1 MKKFTYS
8 FSYLA
13 AAVGAVARRRA
24 AGGVAVAQ
32 AGGPA
37 RRRAGAL
44 LLGFNVVRI
53 GPMYSNFAHVYTLC
67 HMEAHRRYQ
76 LWGRRGPWGYVFN
89 WWVGLYHGVLPGT
102 FTASHLYN
110 HHRFDN
116 DVRDAYSTAGYPRDS
131 IVSLLRY
138 LVVWCFYATNLSTL
152 YDFYKR
158 RMPLWFCHT
167 ALGTAYYAGFVA
179 LAVHATSARWA
190 LWTIGYP
197 LVEGNILL
205 AVVNFTWHMFLE
217 EGNEYVNSTTIEE
230 GTEFIFSEEY
240 HVVHHQAPGYHH
252 TRYRAHYEKH
262 RSKYDLVFEKCNLF
276 ELGFTAIFRNYER
289 LRGFVKDPTP
299 ETIDI
304 LKRRLRCTWWWLDY
318 LYIRFES
325 SCSELQPPGGA
336 GLRFGS
342 SFSGLSGSSSRAH
355 SPTST
360 NLSARS
366 ALTTADCGRPRDH
379 SADGHG
385 LDQTQAINARVREQL
400 IAAVAL
406 EAARRQVVHHLAPR
420 RSLVRV
426 EAVGFEARLG
436 GARRALDLQRED
448 DLAVLKV

>member
-1 MKKFTYS
+1 MAARRAKSPRPAKPLPPFLKDDAPPPPPPPPAHEVIGLFNTHSFVTDSIFPVLGGTFAAVALPFVVVQIAITTAWGGLYS
-8 FSYLA
+8 RFPRFLPRVPAFGGALA
-13 AAVGAVARRRA
+13 ADARDDWLLPWALWLAVVQPA
-24 AGGVAVAQ
+24 AWLWLGRWA
-32 AGGPA
+32 GPA
-37 RRRAGAL
+37 PSWAL

-76 LWGRRGPWGYVFN
+76 LWGRRGPWGYAFN

-217 EGNEYVNSTTIEE
+217 EGNEYVNSTTIEQ

-304 LKRRLRCTWWWLDY
+304 LKRRLRCTWW
-318 LYIRFES
+318 
-325 SCSELQPPGGA
+325 
-336 GLRFGS
+336 
-342 SFSGLSGSSSRAH
+342 
-355 SPTST
+355 
-360 NLSARS
+360 
-366 ALTTADCGRPRDH
+366 
-379 SADGHG
+379 
-385 LDQTQAINARVREQL
+385 
-400 IAAVAL
+400 
-406 EAARRQVVHHLAPR
+406 
-420 RSLVRV
+420 
-426 EAVGFEARLG
+426 
-436 GARRALDLQRED
+436 
-448 DLAVLKV
+448 